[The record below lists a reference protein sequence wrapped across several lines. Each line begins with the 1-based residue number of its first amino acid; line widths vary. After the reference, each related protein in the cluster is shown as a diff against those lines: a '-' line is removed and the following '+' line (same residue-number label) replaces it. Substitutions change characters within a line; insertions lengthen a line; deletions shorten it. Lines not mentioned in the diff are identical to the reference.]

1 VASERNSGVYG
12 RHHLLQTNQ
21 FAMSFFGRPIRN
33 GVSIGLGSI
42 ISFLSGYADA
52 TVQNNLL
59 TEISDNLVQEDG
71 GLILLE

>member
-1 VASERNSGVYG
+1 MARKRDPSVHG
-12 RHHLLQTNQ
+12 RHNLLQTDEYP
-21 FAMSFFGRPIRN
+21 MSFFGMPIRN

-59 TEISDNLVQEDG
+59 TENSDNLVQEDG

>member
-1 VASERNSGVYG
+1 
-12 RHHLLQTNQ
+12 
-21 FAMSFFGRPIRN
+21 MSFFGMPIRN
-33 GVSIGLGSI
+33 GVSIGLGSV